1 MRDLTPPSFP
11 DSSYPPTGTFTGK
24 GNIHSATPIHIH
36 LSEKRGAVDWISQSF
51 LRNRESM
58 SFLRLSLDNLSEE
71 DRSIVVQYFP
81 FAQSVIVF
89 GREVPVPV
97 YRKPPKEKTRGM
109 LRIAEALDTTAVQL
123 AARLKA
129 EGVPAMAVPLYLP
142 VTIADGKVQGIVRLK
157 HVAAA
162 AGLGSL
168 GRNTVLFNPRFGP
181 RLLLSGVV
189 PARQGPG
196 IPAVRNE
203 CR

>member
-1 MRDLTPPSFP
+1 
-11 DSSYPPTGTFTGK
+11 
-24 GNIHSATPIHIH
+24 
-36 LSEKRGAVDWISQSF
+36 
-51 LRNRESM
+51 
-58 SFLRLSLDNLSEE
+58 
-71 DRSIVVQYFP
+71 
-81 FAQSVIVF
+81 
-89 GREVPVPV
+89 
-97 YRKPPKEKTRGM
+97 M
-109 LRIAEALDTTAVQL
+109 LRIAEALDATAVEL

-189 PARQGPG
+189 SGGRARESREVGRSAGSSGDLACKECGRCIDLCPG
-196 IPAVRNE
+196 GALGAEGADAFRCRTISAWVPPLLIPVAKWMLGRSILLRYIAPLAPLIARTATIRCSLCVTE
-203 CR
+203 CPNFSGGDGHKR